1 MLDRFG
7 EKLAILR
14 KQRGLTLR
22 QLGKMLQVDHT
33 YVSQLEKR
41 KTKPNGIMI
50 LKVAE
55 IFNVSTD
62 MLMKDELDLD

>member
-1 MLDRFG
+1 
-7 EKLAILR
+7 
-14 KQRGLTLR
+14 
-22 QLGKMLQVDHT
+22 MLQVDHT

-55 IFNVSTD
+55 IFDVSTD
-62 MLMKDELDLD
+62 VLMKDELDLD

>member
-62 MLMKDELDLD
+62 VLMKDELDLD